1 MTNTHGSQSAVLIAY
16 ASANKRAEQA
26 LESVRERFQPPFEA
40 AASALQFARDN
51 DLKELNT
58 TLDRAYVKAC
68 QKFEGAYR
76 RASNDHGRA
85 MTQVLE
91 ALEARRAAIGG
102 DHDDYVQDA
111 RDHYQ
116 LVCHSARDHS
126 HPSCL
131 PAYDAL
137 MAREAEADLDRDRK
151 LADSRAIY
159 LADKERLDAE
169 LAAAIQAMTEE
180 KAESCEQAKVANE
193 TSVEALIK
201 PLQAAVDEAQTALTL
216 ALSDATAIHHRL
228 RQLRLDI
235 LGAFEKHSINE
246 EQAIRALDSLW
257 AESTAS
263 SALN

>member
-1 MTNTHGSQSAVLIAY
+1 MTNTNGSQSAVLMAY

-26 LESVRERFQPPFEA
+26 LESVRERFQPPLEA
-40 AASALQFARDN
+40 ATSALQFARDN
-51 DLKELNT
+51 DLKGLNA
-58 TLDRAYVKAC
+58 TLERAYVKAC
-68 QKFEGAYR
+68 QKFESSYR

-85 MTQVLE
+85 MTQVLQE
-91 ALEARRAAIGG
+91 LEARRAAIGG
-102 DHDDYVQDA
+102 EHDDYVQEA

-137 MAREAEADLDRDRK
+137 MAREAEADLERDRK

-159 LADKERLDAE
+159 LADKEHLDAE
-169 LAAAIQAMTEE
+169 LASAIEAMTRE
-180 KAESCEQAKVANE
+180 KIETCEQAKIDNE
-193 TSVEALIK
+193 RAVEALIT

-216 ALSDATAIHHRL
+216 ALGDATAIHHRL

-235 LGAFEKHSINE
+235 LGAFERHSINE
-246 EQAIRALDSLW
+246 EQAIRALDLLW

-263 SALN
+263 SATN